1 MMILVIGRM
10 SLRKLYWFDD
20 GDDFFDEWR
29 FFRDLL
35 YWKFLVRL
43 FENLEREQG
52 EGGLE
57 GDGVVERE
65 SDGDREGD

>member
-20 GDDFFDEWR
+20 EDDFFDEWR

-43 FENLEREQG
+43 FENLEREQS

-57 GDGVVERE
+57 EDGVVERE
-65 SDGDREGD
+65 SDRDREGD